1 MCVCIMGDD
10 VFTSKKPKQYI
21 CDRSKLSFS
30 SEINNLVALPT
41 ATCGY
46 MLYEACGVL
55 SKINLCAC

>member
-10 VFTSKKPKQYI
+10 VFTSKKPKQCI
-21 CDRSKLSFS
+21 CDGSKLGFS

-46 MLYEACGVL
+46 MLCEFCDVL
-55 SKINLCAC
+55 SKIDLCAC